1 MNEQKVIDM
10 IRSEGVDLIASLPCD
25 RNRSFT
31 SMIHEQF
38 DVVDLT
44 REEDGV
50 GVCAGAFMGGRK
62 PMISI
67 QSSGLGNMMN
77 ALMSLTAF
85 YGLPLPIIASWR
97 GIDNETIQAQ
107 KMFNT
112 RVPEMLD
119 VFGID
124 YVVIRNDGD
133 SGSIR
138 TAIRR
143 SFDNGSIV
151 VILVYP
157 SFWEPQSESE
167 CAYPPR
173 AREISISL
181 SKQTKEPKMTR
192 LEAIREIMSSISD
205 EDIVVSNIGVP
216 SKEVFAS
223 KDRCLNFYML
233 GSYTQATPLG
243 LGLAISTDRHVYVI
257 DGDGSLLGSS
267 ILSVVAGISPD
278 NLTIICLDNGT
289 YGSTGNQITQAY
301 SILDMELLAMAN
313 GIKNTVS
320 IDRIEEIRPAVFT
333 KEGPIFIQI
342 RIVPFNSK
350 SPNIAYSPQE
360 IRDRFMGNL

>member
-85 YGLPLPIIASWR
+85 YGLPLPIMASWR
-97 GIDNETIQAQ
+97 GVDNETIEAQ

-112 RVPEMLD
+112 KIPDMLD
-119 VFGID
+119 VFRIEH
-124 YVVIRNDGD
+124 VVIRSEDD
-133 SGSIR
+133 SDSIR
-138 TAIRR
+138 GAIRR
-143 SFDNGSIV
+143 AFDENRIV
-151 VILVYP
+151 VMLVYP
-157 SFWEPQSESE
+157 SFWEPQSEVGS
-167 CAYPPR
+167 AYPSR
-173 AREISISL
+173 AREIHASL
-181 SKQTKEPKMTR
+181 SKRTKEPKMTR
-192 LEAIREIMSSISD
+192 LEAIGKIMSSISD
-205 EDIVVSNIGVP
+205 EDIVVSNIGIP

-233 GSYTQATPLG
+233 GSYTQATPVG

-267 ILSVVAGISPD
+267 ILSVVADISPD
-278 NLTIICLDNGT
+278 NMTIICLDNGT

-301 SILDMELLAMAN
+301 SILDMELLAIAY
-313 GIKNTVS
+313 GIENTTS
-320 IDRIEEIRPAVFT
+320 INDIEEIGPRVLTRGGPA
-333 KEGPIFIQI
+333 FIQVL
-342 RIVPFNSK
+342 IVPFNSK
-350 SPNIAYSPQE
+350 SPNIGYSAQE